1 MVSFPHSSPS
11 MPVTHKSTKLS
22 EHFKEDSPSPSTSG
36 NSTTS
41 IIGSPSTCVTSAP
54 TEGNQ
59 KWNSM
64 DKLDDFLEDN
74 HKTDSYS
81 FRVTKPVPREI
92 ICRCRVVLVNKFHI
106 VLTSETGRFI
116 LSASRR
122 HKSRSSYYAITGD
135 PGGYTGIDNPLYIG
149 KLRSNFVGSEYRLF
163 SPGSNPSKTTIPP
176 FRSELLAIRYRNKLI
191 HQSSKKGPRRMTVCM
206 RSIDNSISTY
216 SSEDLMNAT
225 RTISIPE
232 PHTGIESFRNVDPQ
246 WNVSANAY
254 ILPFPSDRVKISSV
268 KNLILSQAFSDPGS
282 FVLVFGKCEKSMFAL
297 DFGFPFSPL
306 QAFAVALSSLDF
318 KLCSQ

>member
-1 MVSFPHSSPS
+1 MDSLPDSSRSIPK
-11 MPVTHKSTKLS
+11 THQSPMFS
-22 EHFKEDSPSPSTSG
+22 DHFADDSPSTSTSR
-36 NSTTS
+36 NSRTS
-41 IIGSPSTCVTSAP
+41 ISGSPSTCVPIGP

-64 DKLDDFLEDN
+64 DKLDDFLEDY
-74 HKTDSYS
+74 HKTESYS

-135 PGGYTGIDNPLYIG
+135 PGGYTGMDNPLYIG

-163 SPGSNPSKTTIPP
+163 SPGSNPSKTLIPP
-176 FRSELLAIRYRNKLI
+176 LRSELLAIRYRNKLI

-206 RSIDNSISTY
+206 RSIDNSISSY
-216 SSEDLMNAT
+216 SSEDLINAT
-225 RTISIPE
+225 RKFAILEPE
-232 PHTGIESFRNVDPQ
+232 SGIESYANVDP
-246 WNVSANAY
+246 Y

-268 KNLILSQAFSDPGS
+268 KNLILSHAFSNADS
-282 FVLVFGKCEKSMFAL
+282 FVLVFGKREKGMFSL

-318 KLCSQ
+318 KLCSE